1 MREDLP
7 EWLGKPPRR
16 GTDEWEAWLAKWRA
30 YARAELKDTAADD
43 PEFDFGLL
51 TMDERWQVGLAAE
64 IRKHIEQGRAGGP
77 CPFLQNRSISDV
89 LHASIVAWQVGRSVF
104 STEPNERTL
113 FADQWVTKRLN
124 PRRRRIAH
132 GIRYGFLAGLGGEPA
147 EPAWSSADYIAAYEA
162 AWNVGNAM
170 AIDSDPR

>member
-1 MREDLP
+1 MILVMPPRLAG
-7 EWLGKPPRR
+7 WLLHKPPPSVLIASPLCPATSLPSATKR
-16 GTDEWEAWLAKWRA
+16 
-30 YARAELKDTAADD
+30 
-43 PEFDFGLL
+43 P
-51 TMDERWQVGLAAE
+51 
-64 IRKHIEQGRAGGP
+64 P

-147 EPAWSSADYIAAYEA
+147 EPAWSSSDYIAAYEA

>member
-1 MREDLP
+1 
-7 EWLGKPPRR
+7 
-16 GTDEWEAWLAKWRA
+16 LAKWRA
-30 YARAELKDTAADD
+30 YARAELKDAAADD

-51 TMDERWQVGLAAE
+51 TMEERWQVALALE
-64 IRKHIEQGRAGGP
+64 IRKHIEQGKAGGP
-77 CPFLQNRSISDV
+77 CPFLQNRGISDL

-104 STEPNERTL
+104 STEPTERTL
-113 FADQWVTKRLN
+113 LVDEWVTKRLT

-162 AWNVGNAM
+162 AWNVGNAL